1 MSLANRSEVLH
12 GGAERLPIRW
22 VNCERAPITVSRYSV
37 APGAEVSLHVHTGK
51 REYWIIVAG
60 SGMVSIDEERI
71 AVGEGD
77 VVLTPAGRAHALVNT
92 ADLPLV
98 FVNVVELTGDA
109 PVTTTELS
117 R

>member
-1 MSLANRSEVLH
+1 MNRATGSEVLH

-22 VNCERAPITVSRYSV
+22 ANCERAPITISRYSV
-37 APGAEVSLHVHTGK
+37 APGKEISLHVHTGK
-51 REYWIIVAG
+51 HEYWIVVAG

-77 VVLTPAGRAHALVNT
+77 VVLTPAGRAHALANT
-92 ADLPLV
+92 GEIPLV

-109 PVTTTELS
+109 TVTTTEVS
-117 R
+117 P